1 MNMMNERKLL
11 ELKEKINA
19 DKARLQELN
28 GQEKNIFEQLK
39 EEFDCNS
46 LKLAEKLQ
54 NDLQVELEQIK
65 ALIKEKEET
74 LEQF

>member
-1 MNMMNERKLL
+1 MNERKLL